1 MKKIKSTFFLLF
13 ITTLPLFL
21 NSCGYNGA
29 ISKEEQVNEAWSRV
43 QSAYQ
48 RRSDLIPNLVETVKG
63 QANFE
68 QSTLTAIIEARA
80 KATSMQVDAKDLTP
94 EKLKEFQE
102 NQGQLSQALGRFLQI
117 VENYPDLK
125 TNQGFTELRTQLE
138 GTENRINTE
147 RNLFNE
153 SVKEYNTHIKTFP
166 NVLFKG
172 MFGFKE
178 KAYFEADK
186 GTDKAPKVTF

>member
-1 MKKIKSTFFLLF
+1 MKNSLLV
-13 ITTLPLFL
+13 LFAVASMLSL

-29 ISKEEQVNEAWSRV
+29 VSKSAAIDASWAKV

-48 RRSDLIPNLVETVKG
+48 RRADLIPNLVETVKG
-63 QANFE
+63 QADFE
-68 QSTLTAIIEARA
+68 KSTLTAVIEARA
-80 KATSMQVDAKDLTP
+80 KASSMNVNAKDLSP

-125 TNQGFTELRTQLE
+125 SNQAFMELQAQLE

-153 SVKEYNTHIKTFP
+153 AVQDYNTHIKTFP
-166 NVLFKG
+166 NVLFSN
-172 MFGFKE
+172 MFGFKAR
-178 KAYFEADK
+178 AYFEADK
-186 GTDKAPKVTF
+186 GSEKAPKVTFK